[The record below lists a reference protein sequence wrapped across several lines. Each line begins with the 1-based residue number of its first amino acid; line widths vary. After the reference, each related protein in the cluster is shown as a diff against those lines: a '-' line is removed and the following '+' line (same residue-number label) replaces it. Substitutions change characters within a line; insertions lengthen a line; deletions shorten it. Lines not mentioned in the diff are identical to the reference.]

1 MKALGPLLGIGLTLD
16 WHLAM
21 LVTWSNLAFAAA
33 TVLLFFRGRKPLDRI
48 LIGVGLFAII
58 GSVSLWALYSF
69 AQTPVRD
76 IQVFLVD

>member
-16 WHLAM
+16 WHLAL
-21 LVTWSNLAFAAA
+21 LVTGTNLAFAALA
-33 TVLLFFRGRKPLDRI
+33 VLLFFRRRPALDRV
-48 LIGVGLFAII
+48 LIGVALFTLI
-58 GSVSLWALYSF
+58 GAFSLWGLYAF